1 MLVNKH
7 PKHTRA
13 RQARPT
19 LALLPGWNR
28 VLTRTLA
35 CAARCS
41 RHRTARGSER
51 IPTCL
56 SIAGASRAGP
66 TIEMAVEKGFRLHF
80 ENRARW
86 CIDQPR
92 FANCVLQRA
101 ILHRRVLAFQDV
113 CQAHQIWF
121 HGCDGES

>member
-35 CAARCS
+35 LAVQCAKNGGTDRRVGVRWVDRGWGTGRGPVAG
-41 RHRTARGSER
+41 ARGSVREER
-51 IPTCL
+51 RDRFEGSGCGGL
-56 SIAGASRAGP
+56 IAGGDGSGAGRWRSRVGARRRDRKGAG
-66 TIEMAVEKGFRLHF
+66 AVG
-80 ENRARW
+80 
-86 CIDQPR
+86 
-92 FANCVLQRA
+92 
-101 ILHRRVLAFQDV
+101 
-113 CQAHQIWF
+113 
-121 HGCDGES
+121 